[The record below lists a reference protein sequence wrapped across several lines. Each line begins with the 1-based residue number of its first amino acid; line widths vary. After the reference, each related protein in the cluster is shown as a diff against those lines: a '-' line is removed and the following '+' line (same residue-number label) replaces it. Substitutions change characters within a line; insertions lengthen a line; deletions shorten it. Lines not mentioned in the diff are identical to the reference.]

1 MPLPPNLFVNG
12 FTRHFDGSSKL
23 HVNKSD
29 IDLGLFSSK
38 MKKPVA
44 HHMLVTSRVIFL
56 PPLNELLSKTSSEI
70 TKKQNPLL
78 FLLIQSGTPSLTLR

>member
-1 MPLPPNLFVNG
+1 MPLPPNLYEIG

-38 MKKPVA
+38 MKKTVA
-44 HHMLVTSRVIFL
+44 NHMLVTRRVIFL
-56 PPLNELLSKTSSEI
+56 PPLNELLSKTS
-70 TKKQNPLL
+70 
-78 FLLIQSGTPSLTLR
+78 